1 MDYNNQYN
9 NFQPYPPNNDK
20 TGFGIAALVLSIVGM
35 LLSCVWFLGIPLN
48 LLAIIFGGVGLKNK
62 NKGLAIAGLVIG
74 IVGIVL
80 SIIFGISLISD
91 SATEYSYDYNFFNY

>member
-1 MDYNNQYN
+1 MCGRELFRITSYNVCYT
-9 NFQPYPPNNDK
+9 K
-20 TGFGIAALVLSIVGM
+20 
-35 LLSCVWFLGIPLN
+35 LLRPLN